1 MKIQH
6 IIIGIILIVL
16 ILYLFKKKSE
26 NFAPDIKTKSSEL
39 LSNSKKIYEMS
50 KSQLDALT
58 EQNKQNFPLLN
69 SQYTYVNSNLSQIDP
84 IKNNINTIYY

>member
-39 LSNSKKIYEMS
+39 LSNSKKY
-50 KSQLDALT
+50 T
-58 EQNKQNFPLLN
+58 RCQNHN
-69 SQYTYVNSNLSQIDP
+69 
-84 IKNNINTIYY
+84 